1 MTLTDS
7 PNTLTYT
14 GHAVPPLPR
23 GLPKT
28 VTSLCPE
35 CRRTIP
41 AEIRDVAGAVRMFKA
56 CPDHGPFEDIIWS
69 DTKLYL
75 KAEDYFYGEGRG
87 LENPNTDAAEADC
100 PNGCGLCGHHLSHTA
115 LANIDLTNRC
125 NLQCP
130 ICFANAGAQGYVVEP
145 TFDQILGM
153 LRTLREMQPVPA
165 RVIQFSGGEPTLHP
179 RFLDCLRAARDMG
192 FSHLQI
198 ATNGI
203 RFAQEPDFAKQCE
216 EAGLHDLYL
225 QFDGLSDDIYRQT
238 RNRNLWDL
246 KQRAVEAVSATDMK
260 IVLVPTIVRGVNDH
274 QVGGIVNYA
283 LAHINTVAGISFQPV
298 AFCGRIAAEERLAK
312 RYTLSDL
319 AHDISRQT
327 GLTDPDRD
335 FFPLSCV
342 QPFTRLVNA
351 LRDQPTINLTC
362 HPHCSLGTYMFMGRD
377 GRAVPIPAFI
387 DLPNFLADMNRL
399 AGKAEGGRSRLL
411 AQASAF
417 QKLYKH
423 WRSAGAPAG
432 MSFTDLLHTLN
443 GMIDKKVG
451 RGEGE
456 KKTFKS
462 LMVAGM
468 HFMDAYNYDTARAR
482 RCVIHYSTP
491 DARLYSFCT
500 YNAGPCH
507 RDATER
513 RQALTP
519 AEYQA
524 RTKQGDACS
533 HAVDKYAGGC

>member
-1 MTLTDS
+1 
-7 PNTLTYT
+7 
-14 GHAVPPLPR
+14 
-23 GLPKT
+23 
-28 VTSLCPE
+28 
-35 CRRTIP
+35 
-41 AEIRDVAGAVRMFKA
+41 
-56 CPDHGPFEDIIWS
+56 
-69 DTKLYL
+69 
-75 KAEDYFYGEGRG
+75 
-87 LENPNTDAAEADC
+87 
-100 PNGCGLCGHHLSHTA
+100 
-115 LANIDLTNRC
+115 
-125 NLQCP
+125 
-130 ICFANAGAQGYVVEP
+130 
-145 TFDQILGM
+145 M
-153 LRTLREMQPVPA
+153 LRTLREMRPVPA

-179 RFLDCLRAARDMG
+179 RFLDCLRAARDLG

-198 ATNGI
+198 ATNGL

-216 EAGLHDLYL
+216 DAGLHDLYL
-225 QFDGLSDDIYRQT
+225 QFDGLSDDIYEQT
-238 RNRNLWDL
+238 RGRKLWAL
-246 KQRAVEAVSATDMK
+246 KQRAVEAVSRTDMK
-260 IVLVPTIVRGVNDH
+260 IVLVPTLVRGVNDH
-274 QVGGIVNYA
+274 QVGGIVHYA

-319 AHDISRQT
+319 AHDISSQT
-327 GLTDPDRD
+327 GLTDPYRD

-387 DLPNFLADMNRL
+387 DLPPFLADMNRL
-399 AGKAEGGRSRLL
+399 AEKTEGGRSRLL
-411 AQASAF
+411 AKAASF

-423 WRSAGAPAG
+423 WRPAGAPAG

-513 RQALTP
+513 RHAVTP
-519 AEYQA
+519 AEYKT
-524 RTKQGDACS
+524 R
-533 HAVDKYAGGC
+533 